1 MLKNLGNFRRGS
13 STRTILFLFTSV
25 VMTSVVVATEENLFS
40 AFLVIVVFVAI
51 YGLTFTFI
59 RRHGVTSISLLAIFI
74 SIFAATE
81 FKFNIVAMNLHI
93 YDVFFYL
100 FSFAH
105 ITFFAQ
111 TFREA
116 ALGVA
121 SSLVFI
127 FFLLTLSWRC
137 EPPHRYSLYST
148 SLILILSLV
157 VAWGSG
163 NILIERGAPFFNR
176 SQNIYSAFI
185 SSFGDLSS
193 LSKAHRFFKMD
204 AQAKYSIPAN
214 TIICNP
220 TAPPPHIVL
229 TLVESAMPPGIYP
242 GLEFPA
248 EVYPLF
254 ESFDGRIHKLRVE
267 TFGGG
272 TWLSDFSVL
281 TGLSTNMFGSMRNFA
296 LQLTAGRLHH
306 SLPQYLKACGYDAS
320 IIYPS
325 FSQFAGAGIFY
336 RAIGF
341 DKVIDRKAHA
351 APDERQRDAFY
362 YDEARKLLDAGLNQ
376 EPSRPQFIVISTMST
391 HSPWNF
397 HFAAEAER
405 PDDKSRSGM
414 NSEFEEYKWRL
425 VLAKRDR
432 DAFRSDLEKNYP
444 GEKFLF
450 VAYGDHQPALA
461 QLPFEN
467 AQLVADKGLSWQLD
481 PSARAFETY
490 YSVEGLRFVPR
501 IVMPNVQVIEIP
513 HLATLAVVAAG
524 LPLDSV
530 YQLRWSLLETCQ
542 GLFVSCED
550 KSVLTAFQKWL
561 SDDGWISFPHAS
573 DIGLYR

>member
-1 MLKNLGNFRRGS
+1 MLKSLGNFRRS
-13 STRTILFLFTSV
+13 SSAGTIFPLFTSI
-25 VMTSVVVATEENLFS
+25 VMTSVVVATEDDIFS
-40 AFLVIVVFVAI
+40 AFLVIAVFVAI

-59 RRHGVTSISLLAIFI
+59 RRHGVASITLLAIFI

-81 FKFNIVAMNLHI
+81 FKFDIVAMNLHI

-105 ITFFAQ
+105 IAFFAQ
-111 TFREA
+111 AFRELA
-116 ALGVA
+116 LSMALGFVII
-121 SSLVFI
+121 V
-127 FFLLTLSWRC
+127 FLLTLSWHA
-137 EPPHRYSLYST
+137 EPPQKSSSSFTL
-148 SLILILSLV
+148 LILIASLI

-163 NILIERGAPFFNR
+163 GILIERGAPFFNR
-176 SQNIYSAFI
+176 SQNVYSAFI
-185 SSFGDLSS
+185 SSFGDLNS
-193 LSKAHRFFKMD
+193 LSKAHRFFAID
-204 AQAKYSIPAN
+204 AQEKHSVPAK

-220 TAPPPHIVL
+220 TVPPPHIVL

-242 GLEFPA
+242 GLAFPT

-272 TWLSDFSVL
+272 TWLSDFSAL

-325 FSQFAGAGIFY
+325 LSEFAGAGIFY

-341 DKVIDRKAHA
+341 DKVIDRKTHD

-362 YDEARKLLDAGLNQ
+362 YNQARKLLDAALNQ
-376 EPSRPQFIVISTMST
+376 EPPRPQFIVISTMST

-397 HFAAEAER
+397 RFAAEAEL
-405 PDDKSRSGM
+405 PDDKIRSGV

-425 VLAKRDR
+425 ILAKRDR
-432 DAFRSDLEKNYP
+432 DAFRSDLEKSYS

-467 AQLVADKGLSWQLD
+467 AQQVADKGLSWQLD

-490 YSVEGLRFVPR
+490 YSVEGLRFAPR
-501 IVMPNVQVIEIP
+501 IVMPDVEVIEIP

-530 YQLRWSLLETCQ
+530 YQRRWNLLETCR
-542 GLFVSCED
+542 GYFMSCKD
-550 KSVLTAFQKWL
+550 KSALSAFEKWL
-561 SDDGWISFPHAS
+561 SDDGWISFPPAS
-573 DIGLYR
+573 DIGLSR